1 MDILYQ
7 LNLTLFIKV
16 DLSAIGTFL
25 RTDHEEAQ
33 ESSVFACVKRC
44 VSASDCK
51 SINYKTQGSGN
62 NCFLN
67 KKSRKEAGETAIEA
81 NQDFVYYNIDYHTQR
96 SEEPE
101 FGTSNINMVSRTTR
115 KRICFQSFIYLFFWE
130 NIVKRSL
137 CRYLRFPLH

>member
-1 MDILYQ
+1 M
-7 LNLTLFIKV
+7 TLFIKV

-67 KKSRKEAGETAIEA
+67 KKSRKEAGEAAIEA

-115 KRICFQSFIYLFFWE
+115 KRVCFQSFIYLFFWE
-130 NIVKRSL
+130 NIVERSL